1 MEEERVG
8 RWEAIVG
15 PNERRAA
22 RLILADH
29 VGQVV
34 RIQWRDEDGRLSAV
48 HGRLQR
54 VSSHGEGRVVVT
66 VDNET
71 GSSRHSTVTQF
82 GVDLVHGAW
91 VDTCF

>member
-34 RIQWRDEDGRLSAV
+34 RIQWRDEDGRLSAA

-54 VSSHGEGRVVVT
+54 VNSHGKGRAVVT
-66 VDNET
+66 IDNEI
-71 GSSRHSTVTQF
+71 GSSFGSTVTQF
-82 GVDLVHGAW
+82 GVDLVHAAW
-91 VDTCF
+91 LDTCF